1 MEYLKG
7 GELLQRI
14 RRKKKFPEADAAKIM
29 KKLVSV
35 VQFMHYKGVVHRDL
49 KPEVGKI
56 LKVYKMGWNY
66 FRRSIFISLHSFWR
80 NLSLKTVRLFC
91 CYSNDYVWRNCLI
104 TVASIFINLHQLS
117 TILFL
122 FFLIGCCCWNQET

>member
-49 KPEVGKI
+49 KPEVGTI
-56 LKVYKMGWNY
+56 LKVHKW
-66 FRRSIFISLHSFWR
+66 
-80 NLSLKTVRLFC
+80 VQ
-91 CYSNDYVWRNCLI
+91 
-104 TVASIFINLHQLS
+104 INS
-117 TILFL
+117 GGVFL
-122 FFLIGCCCWNQET
+122 FHCFHFKANSV

>member
-49 KPEVGKI
+49 KPEVGTI
-56 LKVYKMGWNY
+56 LKVHKMGGHY
-66 FRRSIFISLHSFWR
+66 FWRSIFISLLSF
-80 NLSLKTVRLFC
+80 
-91 CYSNDYVWRNCLI
+91 
-104 TVASIFINLHQLS
+104 
-117 TILFL
+117 
-122 FFLIGCCCWNQET
+122 

>member
-49 KPEVGKI
+49 KPEVGTI
-56 LKVYKMGWNY
+56 KV
-66 FRRSIFISLHSFWR
+66 I
-80 NLSLKTVRLFC
+80 
-91 CYSNDYVWRNCLI
+91 
-104 TVASIFINLHQLS
+104 
-117 TILFL
+117 
-122 FFLIGCCCWNQET
+122 

>member
-14 RRKKKFPEADAAKIM
+14 RKKKKFPEAEAAKIM

-49 KPEVGKI
+49 KPEV
-56 LKVYKMGWNY
+56 LTYT
-66 FRRSIFISLHSFWR
+66 L
-80 NLSLKTVRLFC
+80 
-91 CYSNDYVWRNCLI
+91 
-104 TVASIFINLHQLS
+104 
-117 TILFL
+117 
-122 FFLIGCCCWNQET
+122 

>member
-49 KPEVGKI
+49 KPEVGTIFKNSQNRLKLILEEHFYFIAFI
-56 LKVYKMGWNY
+56 LKQTQSKK
-66 FRRSIFISLHSFWR
+66 L
-80 NLSLKTVRLFC
+80 LF
-91 CYSNDYVWRNCLI
+91 
-104 TVASIFINLHQLS
+104 
-117 TILFL
+117 
-122 FFLIGCCCWNQET
+122 

>member
-49 KPEVGKI
+49 KPEVGTI
-56 LKVYKMGWNY
+56 LKWVD
-66 FRRSIFISLHSFWR
+66 IISGGAFVFHCFHFKANS
-80 NLSLKTVRLFC
+80 V
-91 CYSNDYVWRNCLI
+91 
-104 TVASIFINLHQLS
+104 
-117 TILFL
+117 
-122 FFLIGCCCWNQET
+122 